1 MSRFMILCSIS
12 RISREVASHIK
23 WQPSWER
30 GVPIKRDS
38 KCKRPVV
45 RLWWAYSKKRL
56 NNATEWERGWEMK
69 LKRLEQRKQITRALL
84 TNVSAWLW
92 MWWETAGEIKGKEW
106 QDFSQHLGMISETVG
121 LRTDG
126 RWSVKHI
133 EAAVTNNPHRK
144 LQVTWSWAEAVGMMK
159 SSWIPFLLEGSADR
173 ISYRLVMYRVGQR
186 GVTDYSVCGLRK
198 WKDRVGTQGRLQK
211 EQERQG

>member
-1 MSRFMILCSIS
+1 M
-12 RISREVASHIK
+12 
-23 WQPSWER
+23 
-30 GVPIKRDS
+30 
-38 KCKRPVV
+38 
-45 RLWWAYSKKRL
+45 
-56 NNATEWERGWEMK
+56 
-69 LKRLEQRKQITRALL
+69 
-84 TNVSAWLW
+84 
-92 MWWETAGEIKGKEW
+92 
-106 QDFSQHLGMISETVG
+106 
-121 LRTDG
+121 
-126 RWSVKHI
+126 KHI